1 MSDASSDEDFG
12 PGLTRGL
19 RPVLAE
25 GGALLKDFV
34 RFGGRRLAAA
44 IALMITG
51 GFLEGVGLALLVP
64 VFTLLAP
71 QAGGRWQKRIVD
83 AMDSLGLDTRMEQ
96 LGAVLTAFCALVGV
110 RAIVLATRDRM
121 VSDLSLGFV
130 DHRRLLLITDLAN
143 ARWAALARLRH
154 ARIAHILSSE
164 ITRLAFAASTLL
176 HIMMSGIMLVTQAIL
191 MILLSPTVAM
201 LMIGLTL
208 IGLLLIVPL
217 SRRAA
222 YVGKSSSRFAF
233 RIAGEAAHFL
243 GGLKLAVAHG
253 MTRPFV
259 TQIGEESR
267 KLREQQD
274 DQQRFQSHVSIAS
287 ASIASLVGAVIVFGA
302 VMFDVPTVTL
312 LASLVVLTRMSGPV
326 RSLQLSAQQV
336 FGVLPAF
343 TALSE
348 LHADLGAPAAIH
360 VGKTAKL
367 APWGTIRFE
376 QVEFRYPS
384 APDPVFFGLELSIG
398 PGEMVGLAGPSG
410 TGKTT
415 FVDLLTGLLDPISGR
430 ITVGGEVLGPETLAG
445 WRRRLAYVAQDSYL
459 INDTIRQ
466 NLTWGDDTRPETD
479 LWWALGQSAAADLVA
494 AMPSGLDTVV
504 DERGARLS
512 GGERQ
517 RIALARAILRD
528 PALMILDEATNAIDV
543 ATEQT
548 VITNLRRALPDAT
561 ILVIAHRDETL
572 AACDRVVELDAMKS
586 HVTTEDLPT

>member
-1 MSDASSDEDFG
+1 MSDASLDDG
-12 PGLTRGL
+12 AGATMTRGL
-19 RPVLAE
+19 RPLILEA
-25 GGALLKDFV
+25 GALLKDFV
-34 RFGGRRLAAA
+34 QFGGRRLAAA
-44 IALMITG
+44 IALMLAG

-71 QAGGRWQKRIVD
+71 QAGGRWQRRIVD
-83 AMDSLGLDTRMEQ
+83 TLNALGLDSRLEQ
-96 LGAVLTAFCALVGV
+96 LAAVLAAFCLLVGA

-130 DHRRLLLITDLAN
+130 DHRRLLLINDLAS
-143 ARWAALARLRH
+143 ARWAALARLKH
-154 ARIAHILSSE
+154 ARISHILSSE

-176 HIMMSGIMLVTQAIL
+176 HIIMSGIMLVTQAVL
-191 MILLSPTVAM
+191 MILLSPVVAT

-208 IGLLLIVPL
+208 IGLVVLVPL

-243 GGLKLAVAHG
+243 GGLKLAVAHD
-253 MTRPFV
+253 MTGDFV
-259 TQIGEESR
+259 KQIGDESF

-274 DQQRFQSHVSIAS
+274 AQQRFQSHVSIAS
-287 ASIASLVGAVIVFGA
+287 ASIASLVGAVIVLGA

-343 TALSE
+343 TALRE

-360 VGKTAKL
+360 NGETAKL
-367 APWGTIRFE
+367 APWGAIRFE

-384 APDPVFFGLELSIG
+384 APDPVFFGLDLSIA

-430 ITVGGEVLGPETLAG
+430 ITVGCEVLGPETFAG
-445 WRRRLAYVAQDSYL
+445 WRRRLVYVAQDSYL
-459 INDTIRQ
+459 INDTIRR
-466 NLTWGDDTRPETD
+466 NLTWGDDTKSETD
-479 LWWALGQSAAADLVA
+479 LWSALGQSAAADLVA
-494 AMPSGLDTVV
+494 AMPSGLETVV

-528 PALMILDEATNAIDV
+528 PALLILDEATNAIDV

-548 VITNLRRALPDAT
+548 VITNLRRALPKAT

-572 AACDRVVELDAMKS
+572 AACDRVVELNAMKAR
-586 HVTTEDLPT
+586 VTTDYLPT